1 MQLIQGVHLMLLA
14 TVPVVGAQRYADNQR
29 PILRDG
35 PLVAAAFP
43 SVDVELLTPAFL
55 NPETVPAGFA
65 DNAAGPTDQ
74 ATLERFLQ
82 GLAERRSWI
91 TYHDDPSLRSEEGR
105 SLPYVKLSTNHLGR
119 SNSTEKL
126 RVYLQGGVH
135 GDEPAGDQAI
145 LALLGKLAFNETWAL
160 SVLSKLD
167 LLVLPRYSPDSVAYF
182 QRQLATGFDPNR
194 DHALLQ
200 RKQTRDLKKLIN
212 DFNPHI
218 ALDAHEYTGVNPVG
232 ANQNYIR
239 AQDVLVSAVKNP
251 NIHAEIRGLG
261 EGLFI
266 ETIFDRVKAAG
277 FRTAPYFVTGGS
289 GDDIRLTEPS
299 SISQAGH
306 NSWGLGQT
314 LTFLTETRGIR
325 LGDQH
330 FHRRVAAGLTAAEA
344 IIQIAAD
351 NADLVYR
358 TIEGARLSFIEASN
372 DIIVVD
378 RARVTDTAIEFI
390 DKTSGSII
398 DVPVKFNNN
407 TPSEIVLTRPRPE
420 AYIFSP
426 GFADVAERLRVLG
439 VEVEVLAEPWTG
451 TVETLTV
458 ETVTLAASRHEGVVH
473 AAVTTTPGS
482 REVTL
487 PSGAFRV
494 SSRQQNAAF
503 AFVALEP
510 ENISSFVTYNVI
522 PLERGEEYPV
532 FRVL

>member
-1 MQLIQGVHLMLLA
+1 MLII
-14 TVPVVGAQRYADNQR
+14 VV
-29 PILRDG
+29 
-35 PLVAAAFP
+35 
-43 SVDVELLTPAFL
+43 EKFL
-55 NPETVPAGFA
+55 K
-65 DNAAGPTDQ
+65 D
-74 ATLERFLQ
+74 
-82 GLAERRSWI
+82 LAERRPWI
-91 TYHDDPSLRSEEGR
+91 TYHDDVSLRSEEGR
-105 SLPYVKLSTNHLGR
+105 SLPYVKLSTNHT
-119 SNSTEKL
+119 STCNSGKL
-126 RVYLQGGVH
+126 RLYFQGGVH
-135 GDEPAGDQAI
+135 GDEPGGDQAI
-145 LALLGKLAFNETWAL
+145 LAFLGKFASNETWAL
-160 SVLSKLD
+160 SVLSKVE
-167 LLVLPRYSPDSVAYF
+167 LLVLPRYSPDGVAYF

-232 ANQNYIR
+232 ANRNYVR

-251 NIHAEIRGLG
+251 NIHADIRSLG

-266 ETIFDRVKAAG
+266 ETVFDTVKAAG
-277 FRTAPYFVTGGS
+277 FRTAPYFVTGGTE
-289 GDDIRLTEPS
+289 DDIRLTEPS

-344 IIQIAAD
+344 IIQVATD
-351 NADLVYR
+351 NKDLVYE
-358 TIEGARLSFIEASN
+358 TIEGARQKFIEG
-372 DIIVVD
+372 DDEIIVVD
-378 RARVTDTAIEFI
+378 RARVTDTTIEFI
-390 DKTSGSII
+390 DNTSGSIV

-426 GFADVAERLRVLG
+426 GFSDVTERLRILG
-439 VEVEVLAEPWTG
+439 VEVEVLADSWAG

-458 ETVTLAASRHEGVVH
+458 ETVTLATSRHEGVVH

-482 REVTL
+482 REVTF
-487 PSGAFRV
+487 PPGAFRV
-494 SSRQQNAAF
+494 STRQQNAAF

-522 PLERGEEYPV
+522 HIERGDEYPV
-532 FRVL
+532 FRIF